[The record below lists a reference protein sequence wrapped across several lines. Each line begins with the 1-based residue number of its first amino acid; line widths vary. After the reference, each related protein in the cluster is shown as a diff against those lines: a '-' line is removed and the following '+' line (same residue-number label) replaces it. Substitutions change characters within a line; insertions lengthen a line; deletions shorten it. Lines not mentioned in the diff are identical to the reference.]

1 MTQRYCPKQWDL
13 CQSGLPWT
21 VCLQGGSGGVDHPA
35 LTAAVAAAV
44 AVMLFRY
51 NSELRLSTLRWA
63 VLAQLRKPPPGLED
77 VVKGH
82 FR

>member
-1 MTQRYCPKQWDL
+1 ME
-13 CQSGLPWT
+13 
-21 VCLQGGSGGVDHPA
+21 
-35 LTAAVAAAV
+35 TAVETYEVAV
-44 AVMLFRY
+44 AVANISVVAVVMLSRY